1 MIRFSFRKGLCFLEM
16 CGAKLQR
23 LTLIKRLPSGKLQL
37 EDPDGETSA
46 LEPGVIMQR
55 WQEGRCVIDEESLS
69 SASNVFSLA
78 TPRDLSTF
86 TEKQQNVAKYR
97 YSYISHLEKTEGWP
111 NSTPD
116 KLSPHIQAI
125 SDEIKDKSPPSPSSI
140 WRWWLKYAVTR
151 SITKLVDGRFRAG
164 RKRDEEGYS
173 LFEEALSE
181 VYMNPQKD
189 QGKAVVDAV
198 KLKVKRANANAEA
211 DRQIKCPSRASIY
224 RWLAGLHADLV
235 ARARLGDEAGDRE
248 FRVAMKRF
256 KVSRILE
263 RIEIDH
269 TPLDLIVID
278 KLTKLPLGRPWLTLA
293 VDRYSRMIMGF
304 YISFHAP
311 SSFTLLQCLK
321 RAIMPKDEWLARFP
335 DIKGIWPAYGFPE
348 LIASDNGMDLHAD
361 AYELACL
368 EMGIEALFCPAKLPY
383 LKGAIERLF
392 RTFNTGLIH
401 GLPGTVFSNI
411 DERGDYP
418 AEDLAAIDMET
429 LTHVLTKWVVEV
441 YHLRRHRGLNM
452 PPLAAW
458 QESAGNVVIE
468 LPAYPR
474 QLELLVGIPATRT
487 LFHYGLEIDYLR
499 YNSDALRMIR
509 ARDGGTPKMTLRYYE
524 DDVGH
529 IDVYD
534 PVAKEY
540 IRVDAVDAEYA
551 KGLNKHMHLL
561 IRQYTAKKHGDR
573 WSDEQLLESK
583 AEIQAIVAAAIQ
595 DKKMANRKQA
605 AILTA
610 NDSEQVL
617 AGKAAFAEA
626 IASETCRPAEP
637 EPLLD
642 PGLDDDIPDFGT
654 RLRTGTEG

>member
-1 MIRFSFRKGLCFLEM
+1 MIRFSLRKGLCFLEM
-16 CGAKLQR
+16 VGAKIQR

-37 EDPDGETSA
+37 EDADGETSA
-46 LEPGVIMQR
+46 LEPETLMQR
-55 WQEGRCVIDEESLS
+55 WQEGRYVIDEENLG

-86 TEKQQNVAKYR
+86 TEGQQDVAKYR
-97 YSYISHLEKTEGWP
+97 YGYISRLEKTEGWP
-111 NSTPD
+111 ISSPD
-116 KLSPHIQAI
+116 KLCPHIQTI
-125 SDEIKDKSPPSPSSI
+125 SDEIKDESPPSPSSV
-140 WRWWLKYAVTR
+140 WRWWLKYALTR
-151 SITKLVDGRFRAG
+151 SMTKLVDGRFRAG

-173 LFEEALSE
+173 LFEEALGE

-198 KLKVKRANANAEA
+198 KLKVKRANASAEA

-235 ARARLGDEAGDRE
+235 ARARLGDEAGERE

-304 YISFHAP
+304 YISFHSP

-335 DIKGIWPAYGFPE
+335 DIKGIWPAYGLPE
-348 LIASDNGMDLHAD
+348 LIASDNGMDLHSD

-418 AEDLAAIDMET
+418 SEELAAIDMET
-429 LTHVLTKWVVEV
+429 LTHVLTKWIVEV

-458 QESAGNVVIE
+458 QESAKNVVIE

-474 QLELLVGIPATRT
+474 QLDLLVGIPATRT

-509 ARDGGTPKMTLRYYE
+509 AREGGTPKMALRYYE

-534 PVAKEY
+534 PETKEY
-540 IRVDAVDAEYA
+540 IRVDAVDADYA
-551 KGLNKHMHLL
+551 NGLTRHMHLL
-561 IRQYTAKKHGDR
+561 IRHYTAKKYGDQ

-605 AILTA
+605 AILTVH
-610 NDSEQVL
+610 DSEQAL
-617 AGKAAFAEA
+617 AGKAAFADAIVPEA
-626 IASETCRPAEP
+626 SRSAEP
-637 EPLLD
+637 EPPLD
-642 PGLDDDIPDFGT
+642 PGLDDDIPDFGV

>member
-16 CGAKLQR
+16 CCAKLQR

-55 WQEGRCVIDEESLS
+55 WQEGRYVIDEESLG

-86 TEKQQNVAKYR
+86 TENQQDVAKYR
-97 YSYISHLEKTEGWP
+97 YGYISRLEKTEDWP
-111 NSTPD
+111 ISSPD

-140 WRWWLKYAVTR
+140 WRWWLKYALTR
-151 SITKLVDGRFRAG
+151 SMTKLVDGRFRAG

-173 LFEEALSE
+173 LFEEALGE

-189 QGKAVVDAV
+189 QGKAVVEAV

-211 DRQIKCPSRASIY
+211 EQQIKAPSRATIY

-235 ARARLGDEAGDRE
+235 ARARLGADAGERE

-335 DIKGIWPAYGFPE
+335 DIKGIWPAYGLPE

-401 GLPGTVFSNI
+401 GLPGTVFSNV
-411 DERGDYP
+411 DQRGDYP
-418 AEDLAAIDMET
+418 SEDLAAIDMET

-458 QESAGNVVIE
+458 QESAKNVVIE

-487 LFHYGLEIDYLR
+487 LFHYGLEIDCLR

-509 ARDGGTPKMTLRYYE
+509 ARDGGTPKMALRYYE
-524 DDVGH
+524 DDVGY

-534 PVAKEY
+534 PQAKEY
-540 IRVDAVDAEYA
+540 IRVDAVDAGYA
-551 KGLNKHMHLL
+551 KGLSKHMHLL
-561 IRQYTAKKHGDR
+561 IRQYTAKKYGDQ

-583 AEIQAIVAAAIQ
+583 VEIQAIVAAAIQ

-605 AILTA
+605 AILMVH
-610 NDSEQVL
+610 DSEQAL

-626 IASETCRPAEP
+626 IAPEASRPTEP
-637 EPLLD
+637 EPPLD
-642 PGLDDDIPDFGT
+642 PGLDDDIPDFGV

>member
-1 MIRFSFRKGLCFLEM
+1 MIRFSLRKGLCFLEM

-23 LTLIKRLPSGKLQL
+23 LTLTKRLPSGKLQL
-37 EDPDGETSA
+37 EDQDGETSA
-46 LEPGVIMQR
+46 HESTVIMQR
-55 WQEGRCVIDEESLS
+55 WKDGRYVIDEENLC

-86 TEKQQNVAKYR
+86 TENQQNVAKYR
-97 YSYISHLEKTEGWP
+97 YSYISRLEKTEDWP
-111 NSTPD
+111 ISSPD
-116 KLSPHIQAI
+116 KLNPHIQSI
-125 SDEIKDKSPPSPSSI
+125 SEEIKDKSPPSPSSV
-140 WRWWLKYAVTR
+140 WRWWLKYSVTR

-164 RKRDEEGYS
+164 RKREEQGYS
-173 LFEEALSE
+173 LFEESLGE
-181 VYMNPQKD
+181 VYLNPQKD
-189 QGKAVVDAV
+189 QGKAVVDLV
-198 KLKVKRANANAEA
+198 KLKVKRSNTNADA
-211 DRQIKCPSRASIY
+211 DRQIKAPSRATIY
-224 RWLAGLHADLV
+224 RWLSGLHADLV
-235 ARARLGDEAGDRE
+235 ARARLGAEAGERE
-248 FRVAMKRF
+248 FRAAMKRF

-321 RAIMPKDEWLARFP
+321 RAIMPKDDLLTRFP
-335 DIKGIWPAYGFPE
+335 DIKGIWPAYGLPE

-392 RTFNTGLIH
+392 RTFNDGLIH

-429 LTHVLTKWVVEV
+429 LTHVLTKWIVEV

-458 QESAGNVVIE
+458 QESAQNVVIE
-468 LPAYPR
+468 LP
-474 QLELLVGIPATRT
+474 
-487 LFHYGLEIDYLR
+487 
-499 YNSDALRMIR
+499 
-509 ARDGGTPKMTLRYYE
+509 
-524 DDVGH
+524 
-529 IDVYD
+529 
-534 PVAKEY
+534 
-540 IRVDAVDAEYA
+540 VDA
-551 KGLNKHMHLL
+551 
-561 IRQYTAKKHGDR
+561 R
-573 WSDEQLLESK
+573 
-583 AEIQAIVAAAIQ
+583 
-595 DKKMANRKQA
+595 
-605 AILTA
+605 
-610 NDSEQVL
+610 
-617 AGKAAFAEA
+617 
-626 IASETCRPAEP
+626 
-637 EPLLD
+637 
-642 PGLDDDIPDFGT
+642 
-654 RLRTGTEG
+654 

>member
-16 CGAKLQR
+16 CCAKLQR

-55 WQEGRCVIDEESLS
+55 WQEGRYVIDEESLG

-86 TEKQQNVAKYR
+86 TENQQDVAKYR
-97 YSYISHLEKTEGWP
+97 YGYISRLEKTEDWP
-111 NSTPD
+111 ISSPD

-140 WRWWLKYAVTR
+140 WRWWLKYALTR
-151 SITKLVDGRFRAG
+151 SMTKLVDGRFRAG

-173 LFEEALSE
+173 LFEEALGE

-189 QGKAVVDAV
+189 QGKAVVEAV

-211 DRQIKCPSRASIY
+211 EQQIKAPSRATIY

-235 ARARLGDEAGDRE
+235 ARARLGADAGERE

-335 DIKGIWPAYGFPE
+335 DIKGTWPAYGLPE

-418 AEDLAAIDMET
+418 SEDLAAIDMET

-458 QESAGNVVIE
+458 QESAKNVVIE

-487 LFHYGLEIDYLR
+487 LFHYGLEIDCLR

-509 ARDGGTPKMTLRYYE
+509 ARDGGTPKMAIRYYE

-534 PVAKEY
+534 PQAKEY
-540 IRVDAVDAEYA
+540 IRVEAVDAGYA
-551 KGLNKHMHLL
+551 KGLSKHMHLL
-561 IRQYTAKKHGDR
+561 IRQYTAKKYGDQ

-605 AILTA
+605 AILMVH
-610 NDSEQVL
+610 DSEQAL

-626 IASETCRPAEP
+626 IAPEASLPTEP
-637 EPLLD
+637 EPPLP
-642 PGLDDDIPDFGT
+642 PGLDDDIPDFGV

>member
-1 MIRFSFRKGLCFLEM
+1 
-16 CGAKLQR
+16 
-23 LTLIKRLPSGKLQL
+23 
-37 EDPDGETSA
+37 
-46 LEPGVIMQR
+46 
-55 WQEGRCVIDEESLS
+55 
-69 SASNVFSLA
+69 
-78 TPRDLSTF
+78 
-86 TEKQQNVAKYR
+86 
-97 YSYISHLEKTEGWP
+97 
-111 NSTPD
+111 
-116 KLSPHIQAI
+116 
-125 SDEIKDKSPPSPSSI
+125 
-140 WRWWLKYAVTR
+140 
-151 SITKLVDGRFRAG
+151 
-164 RKRDEEGYS
+164 
-173 LFEEALSE
+173 
-181 VYMNPQKD
+181 
-189 QGKAVVDAV
+189 
-198 KLKVKRANANAEA
+198 
-211 DRQIKCPSRASIY
+211 
-224 RWLAGLHADLV
+224 
-235 ARARLGDEAGDRE
+235 
-248 FRVAMKRF
+248 
-256 KVSRILE
+256 
-263 RIEIDH
+263 
-269 TPLDLIVID
+269 
-278 KLTKLPLGRPWLTLA
+278 
-293 VDRYSRMIMGF
+293 
-304 YISFHAP
+304 
-311 SSFTLLQCLK
+311 
-321 RAIMPKDEWLARFP
+321 MPKDEWLARFP
-335 DIKGIWPAYGFPE
+335 DIKGTWPAYGLPE

-418 AEDLAAIDMET
+418 SEDLAAIDMET

-458 QESAGNVVIE
+458 QESAKNVVIE

-487 LFHYGLEIDYLR
+487 LFHYGLEIDCLR

-509 ARDGGTPKMTLRYYE
+509 ARDGGTPKMAIRYYE

-534 PVAKEY
+534 PQAKEY
-540 IRVDAVDAEYA
+540 IRVEAVDAGYA
-551 KGLNKHMHLL
+551 KGLSKHMHLL
-561 IRQYTAKKHGDR
+561 IRQYTAKKYGDQ

-605 AILTA
+605 AILMVH
-610 NDSEQVL
+610 DSEQAL

-626 IASETCRPAEP
+626 IAPEASLPTEP
-637 EPLLD
+637 EPPLP
-642 PGLDDDIPDFGT
+642 PGLDDDIPDFGV